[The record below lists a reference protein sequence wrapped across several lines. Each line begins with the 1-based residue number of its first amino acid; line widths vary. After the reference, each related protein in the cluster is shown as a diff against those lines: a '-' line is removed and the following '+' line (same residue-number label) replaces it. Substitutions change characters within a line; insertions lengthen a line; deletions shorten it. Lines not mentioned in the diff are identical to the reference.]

1 MTCDFNSSLVYG
13 RLWEE
18 RERKREREK
27 TKKRRERRGK
37 REERRKGKKKK
48 TGAEE
53 ISQYFRKLTA
63 LPADPKFFLG
73 THMEPYSHLQFES
86 IAI

>member
-13 RLWEE
+13 TLWEE

-27 TKKRRERRGK
+27 TKKRRARRGK

-48 TGAEE
+48 KTGAEE
-53 ISQYFRKLTA
+53 IGQYFIKLTA
-63 LPADPKFFLG
+63 LLADPKFSLG
-73 THMEPYSHLQFES
+73 THMEPYSHL
-86 IAI
+86 